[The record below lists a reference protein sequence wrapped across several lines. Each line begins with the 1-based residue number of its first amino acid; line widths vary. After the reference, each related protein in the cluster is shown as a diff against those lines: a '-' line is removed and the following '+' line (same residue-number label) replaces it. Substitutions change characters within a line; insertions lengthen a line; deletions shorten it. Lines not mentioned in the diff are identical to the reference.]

1 MANASYIL
9 TPTEPKARHASID
22 ILRGVAVLGMVF
34 MTIQSFAMP
43 MAAYLNPTVYES
55 LSGND
60 LYVWIFSHVFVDK
73 KFEAIF
79 VMLFGASM
87 VMISQKAR
95 REHLRSSD
103 LQNRRFVYLG
113 IIGILHA
120 YLLWYGDVLLALA
133 ITGLLMFVFRRKK
146 SSTQIRAGIIFL
158 IIGSAISLIIGY
170 TVPVW
175 EPGEYETNRT
185 EIWQPTSTDVA
196 EEIDFYTG
204 PYERQI
210 LYRAPQAF
218 NRQTS
223 QFVFQSFWKYA
234 GMMLIGMAL
243 YRRKAFKAKQSSRF
257 YLKMIGYGI
266 GLGLPLVA
274 VGTMLHFNY
283 EWDFRMSYFFF
294 SQLNY
299 WGSILMAIGY
309 IGVIMLFCK
318 PSTRSFLARRLS
330 DVGRMALSNYLLIS
344 LVCSFIFYG
353 QGLALFGDVDRSLQ
367 AVFVLGIC
375 VLVIALSA
383 VWLAYFKFGP
393 FEWLWR
399 TLTYGKLQKMGKD

>member
-1 MANASYIL
+1 MANATFIL
-9 TPTEPKARHASID
+9 SPTAPKARYASVD
-22 ILRGVAVLGMVF
+22 ILRGIAVLGMVF

-43 MAAYLNPTVYES
+43 MAAYINPTVYES
-55 LSGND
+55 MGGND

-79 VMLFGASM
+79 IMLFGASLIM
-87 VMISQKAR
+87 LSQKAR
-95 REHLRSSD
+95 REHLRSSN

-113 IIGILHA
+113 LFGLVHA
-120 YLLWYGDVLLALA
+120 YLLWYSDVLFGLA
-133 ITGLLMFVFRRKK
+133 ITGALMYVFRRKK
-146 SSTQIRAGIIFL
+146 STTQIRSGVIFL

-170 TVPVW
+170 SVPLW
-175 EPGEYETNRT
+175 EPGEYESNLE
-185 EIWQPTSTDVA
+185 EIWQPSSSDIN
-196 EEIDFYTG
+196 EEIEFYTG

-218 NRQTS
+218 QSQTS
-223 QFVFQSFWKYA
+223 QFAYQDFWRYA
-234 GMMLIGMAL
+234 GIMLIGMAL

-257 YLKMIGYGI
+257 YLKMVGY
-266 GLGLPLVA
+266 GLGLGIPLVA
-274 VGTMLHFNY
+274 VETMLHFNY

-309 IGVIMLFCK
+309 TGIVMLFCK
-318 PSTRSFLARRLS
+318 SSTRSFLAKRLAE
-330 DVGRMALSNYLLIS
+330 VGRMSLSNYLLIS
-344 LVCSFIFYG
+344 IVCSFIFYG

-375 VLVIALSA
+375 VLIFVFSA
-383 VWLAYFKFGP
+383 VWLAYFRYGP

-399 TLTYGKLQKMGKD
+399 TFTYGKLQKIRKD

>member
-9 TPTEPKARHASID
+9 TPTEPKARYASID
-22 ILRGVAVLGMVF
+22 ILRGIAVLGMVF
-34 MTIQSFAMP
+34 ITIQSFAMP
-43 MAAYLNPTVYES
+43 MTAYINPSIYES

-87 VMISQKAR
+87 VMLSQKAR
-95 REHLRSSD
+95 KEHLRSSD
-103 LQNRRFVYLG
+103 LQNKRFVYLG
-113 IIGILHA
+113 IFGLLHA
-120 YLLWYGDVLLALA
+120 YLLWYGDVLLILA

-158 IIGSAISLIIGY
+158 IIGSAISLILGY

-175 EPGEYETNRT
+175 EPGEYEANRT
-185 EIWQPTSTDVA
+185 EIWEPNAADIA
-196 EEIDFYTG
+196 EEIDYYTG
-204 PYERQI
+204 PWERQI

-218 NRQTS
+218 KLQTS
-223 QFVFQSFWKYA
+223 QFVFQDFWKYA
-234 GMMLIGMAL
+234 GMMLLGMAL

-257 YLKMIGYGI
+257 YMKMLGYGI
-266 GLGLPLVA
+266 GLGLPLVS

-283 EWDFRMSYFFF
+283 DWDFKMSYFFI

-309 IGVIMLFCK
+309 IGVVMLFCK
-318 PSTRSFLARRLS
+318 SSTRSFLARRLAE
-330 DVGRMALSNYLLIS
+330 VGRMALSNYILIS

-353 QGLALFGDVDRSLQ
+353 QGLALFGDVDRALQ

-375 VLVIALSA
+375 VLVATLSA

-399 TLTYGKLQKMGKD
+399 TLTYGKLQKVSKD